1 MELKK
6 RIPKAESKLLIE
18 LARTVTK
25 LREESEF
32 NDWRDKLIGIL
43 QLCGLENLLDITKVV
58 EKPSFVKPTFESL
71 RSRIRGLDA
80 REREKLANDVK
91 NEQSQWS
98 DYEKYKT
105 LSVFVFIIIITT
117 IDDKSEAY
125 ADVRT
130 NKEQSPSKILDD
142 LSRRFQPKCAEAEV
156 K

>member
-58 EKPSFVKPTFESL
+58 EKPSFVKPTSESL

-130 NKEQSPSKILDD
+130 NKEQSPSENL
-142 LSRRFQPKCAEAEV
+142 
-156 K
+156 